1 MHIKA
6 VIWDIGGVLAR
17 TEDSSPRDK
26 LADDL
31 GVSWD
36 RLNHLVFAG
45 EKGKEAQLGLIS
57 DVELWE
63 FVREQLNLLPEEIP
77 DLRERF
83 FEGDIIDYS
92 LVDYIRKLKNGL
104 KTAILSN
111 AWNNLRD
118 VLENQ
123 WKIADAFDIITISGE
138 EGVAKP
144 DPVIFSICLNKLGVV
159 PQEAIFIDDFVKN
172 INSATS
178 LGIHAIQF
186 TSPQVV
192 KSKIEN
198 LLAGN

>member
-17 TEDSSPRDK
+17 TEDSTPRDK
-26 LADDL
+26 LAYDL
-31 GVSWD
+31 GVSRD

-45 EKGKEAQLGLIS
+45 EKATEAQLGLIS
-57 DVELWE
+57 DIELWR
-63 FVREQLNLLPEEIP
+63 FIREQLNLLPEEIP

-83 FEGDIIDYS
+83 FEGDIIDFS

-111 AWNNLRD
+111 AWSNLRN

-123 WKIADAFDIITISGE
+123 WEIADAFDIITISGE

-144 DPVIFSICLNKLGVV
+144 DPAIFNICLNRLGVV
-159 PQEAIFIDDFVKN
+159 PQEAVFIDDFVKN
-172 INSATS
+172 IHSATN
-178 LGIHAIQF
+178 LGMHAIQF
-186 TSPQVV
+186 TSPQAV
-192 KSKIEN
+192 KSEINN
-198 LLAGN
+198 LLSGN